1 MPIRTVYICDKCGF
15 QIFKARGDSVFDLVK
30 YWTVKEDGTVYCPT
44 CIEET
49 NSETPII
56 PKKYYRRGNES

>member
-15 QIFKARGDSVFDLVK
+15 QMFKARNESVFDLIK

-44 CIEET
+44 CKEEINT
-49 NSETPII
+49 EVMFGEISRYYGSE
-56 PKKYYRRGNES
+56 